1 MTSWTG
7 IVAFCLVLFMQAG
20 CSYLFYPR
28 ADDYAQQ
35 AKGATTVDTL
45 LNLISMLEASA
56 TQAKGGKGKDQALD
70 DYHNQ
75 LHALFDAVDA
85 AVVSQITPPTSDLL
99 ITHKKTLRLLFHRLW
114 TLKDQQPQRDQHL
127 DRCLAELRSLRE
139 VLQSVKRQAL
149 SPQQTTA
156 RIVAP

>member
-1 MTSWTG
+1 MKQTCG
-7 IVAFCLVLFMQAG
+7 ILGLCLFLTVSSG

-149 SPQQTTA
+149 FPQQTTA

>member
-1 MTSWTG
+1 MKHLSG
-7 IVAFCLVLFMQAG
+7 ILGLCLLLTVSSG

-35 AKGATTVDTL
+35 AKGATAVDTL
-45 LNLISMLEASA
+45 LNLTSMLEASA
-56 TQAKGGKGKDQALD
+56 TQAKGGTGKDRALD

-75 LHALFDAVDA
+75 LHALFDAIDT
-85 AVVSQITPPTSDLL
+85 AVVSQITQPASDLL

-127 DRCLAELRSLRE
+127 DWCLAELKSLRE
-139 VLQSVKRQAL
+139 VLQGLKRQAL
-149 SPQQTTA
+149 SS
-156 RIVAP
+156 